1 MKLKKK
7 GDILKSPS
15 GGANVI
21 FTEIET
27 LEIKQQ
33 ETPKPLKRPLEEDLI
48 HDGHLIEQRVSL
60 QN

>member
-1 MKLKKK
+1 
-7 GDILKSPS
+7 
-15 GGANVI
+15 VI

-48 HDGHLIEQRVSL
+48 QDGHLIEQRVSL
-60 QN
+60 KKLIKSF